1 VDTPL
6 LWAVFSLSA
15 VSLVYNTY
23 LTNFRLLISQTL
35 YIDFVWKPI
44 NLLMFRKP
52 GLLHNTNI
60 LEDYKISLGLSFFFM
75 SVWGNIIWHIATFV
89 VTLVANEGG
98 NV

>member
-1 VDTPL
+1 MNTPL

-35 YIDFVWKPI
+35 IKDFMWKPI

-52 GLLHNTNI
+52 GLLHKR
-60 LEDYKISLGLSFFFM
+60 EECKISLGLSLFFM
-75 SVWGNIIWHIATFV
+75 STWGIVVWHIATFI